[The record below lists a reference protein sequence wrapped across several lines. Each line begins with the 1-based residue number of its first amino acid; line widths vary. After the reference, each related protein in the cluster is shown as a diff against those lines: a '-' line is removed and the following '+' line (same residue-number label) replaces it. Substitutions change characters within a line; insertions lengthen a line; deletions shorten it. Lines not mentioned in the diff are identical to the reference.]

1 MVTNSKKGAFSVFR
15 TMVEYKLDFPSGNTI
30 QLPGGDY
37 LVLSLPQKDVFSST
51 QTGAHRTYNSVTS
64 QKVGTIQVCEGY
76 VSRRQGNFNIF
87 YPRSKSLLLPSGNAV
102 TLPQGDHLT
111 LYSEI
116 MSGAKNGA
124 HRVYNLKL
132 RKALGSFR
140 LYNSLGQAQQGEYKV
155 YRIILSAQTGTYSRD
170 SIPKFSKIGTYN
182 VRREITLQMES
193 GYGRLLENVGFRK
206 QGRFRVENADKSG
219 HLIYIG
225 YGSMPDLSGP
235 ADAFSPALPTS
246 VSVTSPTNGEQEI
259 FVVVRSRNSFNLVS
273 QNQKPLTF
281 LLDSNGNEVLGP
293 VTSPSEVGIACITE
307 DGFLVN
313 ARYEGYFN
321 DRNKADRWEVYLKAE
336 NPPVV
341 GVDIPAATGPIK
353 GAEMQTAIGPYPET
367 DLTYYVVVAVRRT
380 ADQAVATI
388 ATEIFVPAAPAMPL
402 GL

>member
-64 QKVGTIQVCEGY
+64 QKVGTMRVCEGY

-87 YPRSKSLLLPSGNAV
+87 YPRSKSLLFPSGNAA
-102 TLPQGDHLT
+102 TLPQGDHLA

-155 YRIILSAQTGTYSRD
+155 YRIILSAQTGTYFRD

-182 VRREITLQMES
+182 IRQDNALQLES
-193 GYGRLLENVGFRK
+193 GYWLRKDLGIKK
-206 QGRFRVENADKSG
+206 QGRYRVENADKSG
-219 HLIYIG
+219 YLIYIG
-225 YGSMPDLSGP
+225 YGTMPDLTGP

-246 VSVTSPTNGEQEI
+246 VSVTAPANGEQEI

-293 VTSPSEVGIACITE
+293 LTVPSDIGIACITE

-321 DRNKADRWEVYLKAE
+321 DRNKADTWEIYLKAKE
-336 NPPVV
+336 SPIV

-367 DLTYYVVVAVRRT
+367 DLTYYLVVAVRRT
-380 ADQAVATI
+380 ADNTVATI